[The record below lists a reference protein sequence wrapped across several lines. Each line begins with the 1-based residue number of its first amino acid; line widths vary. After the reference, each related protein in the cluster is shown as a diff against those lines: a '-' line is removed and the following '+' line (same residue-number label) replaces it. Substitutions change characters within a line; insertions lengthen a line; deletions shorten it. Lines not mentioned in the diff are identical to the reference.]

1 MIRCHNCSQLQAAE
15 ILTLALTS
23 TMLACAQIPFRYSL
37 EVATHLKSLCF
48 SLLCLLLGSEAMG
61 GLGRHAIQIQG
72 FYSVNPKSEKGK
84 RQRQC
89 YHDTMFC

>member
-1 MIRCHNCSQLQAAE
+1 
-15 ILTLALTS
+15 
-23 TMLACAQIPFRYSL
+23 
-37 EVATHLKSLCF
+37 
-48 SLLCLLLGSEAMG
+48 MG